1 MLGMDFVSDSTQK
14 IYQDEKILPYVPVS
28 LVGYVG

>member
-1 MLGMDFVSDSTQK
+1 MDFVCDSTQK
-14 IYQDEKILPYVPVS
+14 VYQDEKILPYVPVS